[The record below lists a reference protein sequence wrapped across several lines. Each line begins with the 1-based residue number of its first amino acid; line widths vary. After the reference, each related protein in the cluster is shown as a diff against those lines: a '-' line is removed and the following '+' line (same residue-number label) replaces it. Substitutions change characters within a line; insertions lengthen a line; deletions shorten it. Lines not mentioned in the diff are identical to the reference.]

1 MKEETLMM
9 KRENITTET
18 IRKIEKIEKIR
29 TEEIKIET
37 HNQVIVKIETVK
49 IVLLIKGN
57 QMTERKNHKKK
68 QKTLYHIKRIF
79 P

>member
-68 QKTLYHIKRIF
+68 
-79 P
+79 

>member
-1 MKEETLMM
+1 MKEENLMM

-68 QKTLYHIKRIF
+68 
-79 P
+79 